1 MTFIIVKDLIV
12 SSKAKDEMIE
22 GALRLL
28 AVNGLQ
34 ATSFSDVL
42 KLTGAPRGS
51 IYHHFPKG
59 KEQLISAALKLSEA
73 RTNEAIRKLGGK
85 NSVEITEGFL
95 ELWRQLLVHSHFTAG
110 CSAVAVTVATD
121 SSDLLESATSIFRSW
136 QSTLTEIFESAG
148 LSLKV
153 AAQFATTLIAASE
166 GAVVMSRAEKNIKPF
181 ESVASY
187 LVQQAAQL
195 TDAVTNNN

>member
-1 MTFIIVKDLIV
+1 MTFIIVKDLNV

-22 GALRLL
+22 GALKLL

-34 ATSFSDVL
+34 ATSFSGVL

-59 KEQLISAALKLSEA
+59 KEQLISAALKLSES
-73 RTNEAIRKLGGK
+73 RTNEAISKLAGK
-85 NSVEITEGFL
+85 DTVGITEGFL
-95 ELWRQLLVHSHFTAG
+95 ELWRQLLLRSNYTAG

-121 SSDLLESATSIFRSW
+121 SSDLLKNATSIFRSW
-136 QSTLTEIFESAG
+136 QSTLTEIYESAG
-148 LSLKV
+148 LSYQV
-153 AAQFATTLIAASE
+153 AAQFSTMLIAASE
-166 GAVVMSRAEKNIKPF
+166 GAVVMSRSEKSIKPF

-187 LVQQAAQL
+187 LVQHATHL
-195 TDAVTNNN
+195 TTSVTKKN

>member
-1 MTFIIVKDLIV
+1 MTFIIVKDLNV
-12 SSKAKDEMIE
+12 SSRAKDEMIE
-22 GALRLL
+22 GALKLL

-85 NSVEITEGFL
+85 NTREITEGFL
-95 ELWRQLLVHSHFTAG
+95 ELWRQLLVRSHYTAG

-121 SSDLLESATSIFRSW
+121 SSDLLESATSIFRTW
-136 QSTLTEIFESAG
+136 QSTLTEMFEAAG
-148 LSLKV
+148 LSIQV

-187 LVQQAAQL
+187 LVQQATQL
-195 TDAVTNNN
+195 TNVSN

>member
-1 MTFIIVKDLIV
+1 MTFIIVKDLNV

-22 GALRLL
+22 GALKLL

-73 RTNEAIRKLGGK
+73 RTNKAISKLAGK
-85 NSVEITEGFL
+85 DTVGITEGFL
-95 ELWRQLLVHSHFTAG
+95 ELWRQLLLRSNYTAG

-121 SSDLLESATSIFRSW
+121 SNKLLENATSIFRSW
-136 QSTLTEIFESAG
+136 QSTLTEIYESAG
-148 LSLKV
+148 LSHQV
-153 AAQFATTLIAASE
+153 AAQFSTMLIAASE
-166 GAVVMSRAEKNIKPF
+166 GAVVMSRAEQSIKPF
-181 ESVASY
+181 ESVARY
-187 LVQQAAQL
+187 LVQHATLL
-195 TDAVTNNN
+195 TTSVTKKN

>member
-1 MTFIIVKDLIV
+1 MAFIIVKDLKV

-22 GALRLL
+22 GALKLL

-73 RTNEAIRKLGGK
+73 RTNEAISKLAGK
-85 NSVEITEGFL
+85 GAVEITEGFL
-95 ELWRQLLVHSHFTAG
+95 GLWRQLLVHSNYTAG
-110 CSAVAVTVATD
+110 CSAVAVTVASD
-121 SSDLLESATSIFRSW
+121 SKDLLDSATSIFRSW
-136 QSTLTEIFESAG
+136 QNTLTEMFETAG
-148 LSLKV
+148 LSRKV
-153 AAQFATTLIAASE
+153 ATQFATTLIAASE
-166 GAVVMSRAEKNIKPF
+166 GAVVMSRAEKSIEPF
-181 ESVASY
+181 EAVASY
-187 LVQQAAQL
+187 LVQQATKL
-195 TDAVTNNN
+195 TNPVDNKN